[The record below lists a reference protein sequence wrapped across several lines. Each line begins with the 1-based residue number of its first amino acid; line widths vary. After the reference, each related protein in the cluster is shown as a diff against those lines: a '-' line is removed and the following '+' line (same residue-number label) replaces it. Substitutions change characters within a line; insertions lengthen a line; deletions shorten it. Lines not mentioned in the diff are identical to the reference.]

1 MDDRAMY
8 MCTEIIALI
17 NPLQG
22 KTVHPS
28 PLTPPPPPKKK
39 KKKKQLYTC
48 SFFSKHILDITVF
61 TLNIRA
67 P

>member
-1 MDDRAMY
+1 MDDRTMY

-17 NPLQG
+17 NPLGG
-22 KTVHPS
+22 KTVHP
-28 PLTPPPPPKKK
+28 TPTPPPKKK
-39 KKKKQLYTC
+39 NPTKKKQWYTC
-48 SFFSKHILDITVF
+48 SFFSKRILDITVF